1 MSGTTTRARRL
12 LFGQRTRAKIGDAGN
27 RRSRGRRTAACWT
40 MSRMVMVSCAS
51 ARGYALGLTSDIF
64 LELRESGGGA
74 EGQQSSVPGIESE
87 KRRVSGRG

>member
-1 MSGTTTRARRL
+1 
-12 LFGQRTRAKIGDAGN
+12 
-27 RRSRGRRTAACWT
+27 

-74 EGQQSSVPGIESE
+74 EGQQSSVPEWRV
-87 KRRVSGRG
+87 KRGGFRGADEDAEDCPRSTV